1 MSGLHC
7 KHYRGRDMLVSNKP
21 CAAGVDPVLS
31 FCDGVRF
38 GWVKRAP
45 CFKSN
50 TDAPHCPAREF
61 PTQEEVDAQY
71 AALEARMNDF
81 TKHMPVARDAILT
94 IARETNASTGMIDC
108 PKCGGNRLHWSR
120 ARSNGHVHAQ
130 CETADCL
137 GWME

>member
-1 MSGLHC
+1 MGSIHC
-7 KHYRGRDMLVSNKP
+7 KHYRGREMFWGKP
-21 CAAGVDPVLS
+21 CAAGVDPILS
-31 FCDGVRF
+31 FCDGERF

-45 CFKSN
+45 CFKTN
-50 TDAPHCPAREF
+50 TDAPHCPACVY
-61 PTQEEVDAQY
+61 PTQAEVDAQY
-71 AALEARMNDF
+71 AALEARMDDF
-81 TKHMPVARDAILT
+81 VKHMPKAREAILE

-137 GWME
+137 GWIE